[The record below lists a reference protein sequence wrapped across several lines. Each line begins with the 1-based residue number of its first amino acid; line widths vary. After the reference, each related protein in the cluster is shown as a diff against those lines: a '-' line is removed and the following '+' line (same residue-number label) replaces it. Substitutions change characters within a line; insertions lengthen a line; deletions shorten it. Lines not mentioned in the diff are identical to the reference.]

1 MSRMLPEHLAF
12 GNQVQRLWVRERQC
26 GQVWIRTLERIM
38 TGKQWVRSLIL
49 YLAKVY
55 LIKQAARYS
64 AAFTKDKRW
73 FCIPA
78 EFQLCDFV
86 ANRQIKPI
94 QFMTMLRLPN
104 DLHSDSK
111 KSKILIVRV
120 TYSVLALTHAS
131 SCWLCSP

>member
-12 GNQVQRLWVRERQC
+12 GNQVQRPWVRERRC

-64 AAFTKDKRW
+64 AAFTKDRRW

-86 ANRQIKPI
+86 ANGQIKPI
-94 QFMTMLRLPN
+94 QFMTMLRLLN
-104 DLHSDSK
+104 DLHSDS
-111 KSKILIVRV
+111 
-120 TYSVLALTHAS
+120 
-131 SCWLCSP
+131 